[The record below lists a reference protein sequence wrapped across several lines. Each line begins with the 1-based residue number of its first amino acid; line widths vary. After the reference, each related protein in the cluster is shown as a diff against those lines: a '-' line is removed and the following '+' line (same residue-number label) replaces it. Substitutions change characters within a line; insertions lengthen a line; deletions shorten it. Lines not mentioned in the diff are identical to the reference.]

1 MVYMYF
7 ALMHSEISLFADLK
21 HDYLYTNVKQIYR
34 LNTWLN
40 LYTLVSHWL
49 EDTCLGKW
57 NGTVKYL
64 WISLLTGDL
73 YCSGCNFRESTT
85 EILNMLKSYL
95 YMHAHMQKAAERLP
109 TTNHTDTNS
118 AGESTPS
125 YSSSSSS
132 SSGGN
137 STTSSEDSGD
147 ELGGSGAEEGPSATP
162 PPEDAP
168 PQFEPSND
176 KLEYTSGEWITLL
189 AIC

>member
-1 MVYMYF
+1 
-7 ALMHSEISLFADLK
+7 
-21 HDYLYTNVKQIYR
+21 
-34 LNTWLN
+34 
-40 LYTLVSHWL
+40 
-49 EDTCLGKW
+49 
-57 NGTVKYL
+57 
-64 WISLLTGDL
+64 
-73 YCSGCNFRESTT
+73 
-85 EILNMLKSYL
+85 MLKSYL
-95 YMHAHMQKAAERLP
+95 YTHAHTQKAAERLP